1 MNNEYSVAAHY
12 LETVRKEFRKLKS
25 QADASIAQLNDDDLN
40 YTLDQ
45 ESNSIVMIMKHLA
58 GNMLSRW
65 TDIFT
70 TDGEKADRNRD
81 SEFTDEHHTKEQIMT
96 YWERGWG
103 RFFETIDAL
112 QPVDLLRE
120 ITIRNEPH
128 TLIQALERQTTH
140 YGAHVGQ
147 IILLAK
153 HLAGENWKTL
163 SIPRGKSNEY
173 LTTPPKLNN

>member
-1 MNNEYSVAAHY
+1 MNAHTSVAEHY
-12 LETVRKEFRKLKS
+12 LVTVRKEFRKLKS
-25 QADASIAQLNDDDLN
+25 QADASIEQLSDGDLN
-40 YTLDQ
+40 YALDK
-45 ESNSIVMIMKHLA
+45 ESNSIAIIMKHLA

-70 TDGEKADRNRD
+70 TDGEKPDRNRD
-81 SEFTDEHHTKEQIMT
+81 GEFIDEHSIEQIMT
-96 YWERGWG
+96 LWERGWE
-103 RFFETIDAL
+103 RFFETMDAL
-112 QPVDLLRE
+112 QPDDLLRE

-153 HLAGENWKTL
+153 HVAGDNWKTL

-173 LTTPPKLNN
+173 LNTPPKPNN

>member
-1 MNNEYSVAAHY
+1 MLMNVSSHY
-12 LETVRKEFRKLKS
+12 LDNMKKLYRYYKVLAEKAMQQLEPQQLLYSHNEETN
-25 QADASIAQLNDDDLN
+25 SIA
-40 YTLDQ
+40 T
-45 ESNSIVMIMKHLA
+45 IVKHMH

-65 TDIFT
+65 TDFLT
-70 TDGEKADRNRD
+70 TDGEKPNRNRD
-81 SEFTDEHHTKEQIMT
+81 GEFMDEHSIEQIMT
-96 YWERGWG
+96 LWERGWE
-103 RFFETIDAL
+103 RFFETMDAL
-112 QPVDLLRE
+112 QPDDLLRE

-153 HLAGENWKTL
+153 HLAGDNWKTL

-173 LTTPPKLNN
+173 LNTPPKPNN

>member
-1 MNNEYSVAAHY
+1 MNADLSLAEHY
-12 LETVRKEFRKLKS
+12 LMTVKKEFRKLKS
-25 QADASIAQLNDDDLN
+25 LADASIGQLTDDNLN
-40 YTLDQ
+40 YTLDK
-45 ESNSIVMIMKHLA
+45 ESNSIAIIMKHLA

-65 TDIFT
+65 TDIFI

-81 SEFTDEHHTKEQIMT
+81 SEFTDEQRTKEQIMMH
-96 YWERGWG
+96 WERGWN

-112 QPVDLLRE
+112 QPDDLLRE
-120 ITIRNEPH
+120 ITIRTEPH
-128 TLIQALERQTTH
+128 TIIQALERQTTH

-147 IILLAK
+147 IVLLSK

-173 LTTPPKLNN
+173 LTTPLNPKK